1 MSYTIIDSSE
11 PEQPIWQAP
20 EFTCPECHST
30 AVSDGQRGWC
40 TNADCDWTDAPVGS
54 AAGSAAVAD
63 AQSTEH
69 GIQKSERYEA
79 HGLPE
84 TVAVT
89 RADEEREVF
98 LLEIAHKGIDYEMT
112 RDQARA
118 LKECLRLAL
127 DQHQALDQ
135 HH

>member
-1 MSYTIIDSSE
+1 MSYTISHPSE
-11 PEQPIWQAP
+11 PHHPTWQAP
-20 EFTCPECHST
+20 EQTCPECGST
-30 AVSDGQRGWC
+30 VVPDGRLRWC
-40 TNADCDWTDAPVGS
+40 TNTDCDWVTGPEGYAKVDAPADS
-54 AAGSAAVAD
+54 AADSA
-63 AQSTEH
+63 EH
-69 GIQKSERYEA
+69 GIEKSERYEA

-127 DQHQALDQ
+127 DQH
-135 HH
+135 H